1 MASLRWKCCI
11 DSYDWFNVKMVNF
24 HSQVSRFP
32 PDHLGHA
39 SSNTLGRAQV
49 LLLLLEKV
57 KVLMKSYYKTEKIDN
72 EQELFTRS
80 LFVELGEASETGK
93 TQCCPIRCHNHKCKS
108 R

>member
-1 MASLRWKCCI
+1 MEVLHWQLGLVIKCQMVSL
-11 DSYDWFNVKMVNF
+11 

-57 KVLMKSYYKTEKIDN
+57 KVVMKSQYKNEKTMSKNFLPDLCLWSWGR
-72 EQELFTRS
+72 QARQGRLS
-80 LFVELGEASETGK
+80 VAQLGAT
-93 TQCCPIRCHNHKCKS
+93 IIL
-108 R
+108 